1 MHQFILLAQAQQQ
14 GQGMTGTFILVG
26 LMFMVF
32 WFLVWRPQSKEQERL
47 ETFTRSLKKGDKVV
61 TASGL
66 LGMVV
71 EVDGNVVTL
80 EIARNTKIRVL
91 RRTIQSTE
99 ADAIAGDSAAKKAA
113 DSKENADDDSATEE
127 SGDKDKKS
135 KKEKKQSDE
144 W

>member
-1 MHQFILLAQAQQQ
+1 MHQLILLAQAQQQ

-26 LMFMVF
+26 LMFLVF
-32 WFLVWRPQSKEQERL
+32 WFLVWRPQAKEQERH
-47 ETFTRSLKKGDKVV
+47 ETFTKSLKRGDKVA

-66 LGMVV
+66 LGTIA
-71 EVDGNVVTL
+71 EIDGNVVTL

-91 RRTIQSTE
+91 RRTIQSSEEE
-99 ADAIAGDSAAKKAA
+99 AISGDDAAKAA
-113 DSKENADDDSATEE
+113 GSKENDDSSEKKEE

-135 KKEKKQSDE
+135 KKEKKQSEE

>member
-14 GQGMTGTFILVG
+14 GQGMTGTFILVAM
-26 LMFMVF
+26 MFAVF
-32 WFLVWRPQSKEQERL
+32 WFLVWRPQKQEQKRHDD
-47 ETFTRSLKKGDKVV
+47 FIMSLKKGDKVA
-61 TASGL
+61 TASGI
-66 LGMVV
+66 LGTIA
-71 EVDGNVVTL
+71 EVDGEVVTL
-80 EIARNTKIRVL
+80 EIARSTKIRVL
-91 RRTIQSTE
+91 RRTIQSSE
-99 ADAIAGDSAAKKAA
+99 ADAIAGIGAAPKAA